1 MAVWGHTAEQRAA
14 NESWFIVIL
23 SAFHHTGSMDEYSWK
38 THVFDDRCAGEVPNK
53 LRLTRCIVQA
63 FEPFIKLTLPLTS
76 AISWQ
81 PAILPRSAIFC
92 ICRIFQSCW
101 KSVFRSVLSF
111 NPRTELFLYDVL
123 VCVLKRPPKCVLI
136 ISWVSSP
143 KHTVNRNWK
152 VEQKERKWD

>member
-1 MAVWGHTAEQRAA
+1 MFAFFLLFPFWPGFSFPTFSHLQLVTLRKSWQSTAQ
-14 NESWFIVIL
+14 L
-23 SAFHHTGSMDEYSWK
+23 GKD
-38 THVFDDRCAGEVPNK
+38 G
-53 LRLTRCIVQA
+53 CIVQA